1 MDVWTE
7 DGFGSRSNKADS
19 MREVQ
24 EGQCRFAMRKVV
36 EFVTV
41 EGAIVTAR
49 VLLASRD
56 LCRYEGV
63 PDYKA

>member
-41 EGAIVTAR
+41 EGAIVTVR
-49 VLLASRD
+49 V
-56 LCRYEGV
+56 
-63 PDYKA
+63 